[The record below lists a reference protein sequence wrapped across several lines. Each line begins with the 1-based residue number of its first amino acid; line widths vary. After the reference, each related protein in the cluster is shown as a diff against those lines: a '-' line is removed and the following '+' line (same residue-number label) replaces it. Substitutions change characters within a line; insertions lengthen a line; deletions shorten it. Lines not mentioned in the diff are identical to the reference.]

1 MFLLKRLLKMFAIII
16 CRASEVVKLLDS
28 NPGIAAVLSIEH
40 PGAVEDRHGAA
51 PRLAG
56 TSHAGVDQKI
66 LTFWDSEQPVAGG
79 PDREQVKAGL
89 DFVMAELKKG
99 DVIIHCHA
107 GKARSTAIAL
117 GAVALQHPEKT
128 EKDLVDMLIALR
140 PQAAPNILVMEMIDE
155 MTGRGGKLL
164 QAVLD
169 HPGISAAR
177 TQAEANRRDIMRE
190 NPEYALR
197 MFPEKTVRPENNKKT
212 GNGPKV

>member
-1 MFLLKRLLKMFAIII
+1 MHKIII
-16 CRASEVVKLLDS
+16 CRANEVVKLLDA
-28 NPGIAAVLSIEH
+28 NPGISAVLSIEH

-56 TSHAGVDQKI
+56 TNHANIDQKI

-89 DFVMAELKKG
+89 DFVMAELAKG

-117 GAVALQHPEKT
+117 GALALQNPYAS
-128 EKDLVDMLIALR
+128 EKDLVDMLVTMR

-155 MTGRGGKLL
+155 MTGRGGRLL

-169 HPGISAAR
+169 HAGISAAR
-177 TQAEANRRDIMRE
+177 AQAESNRRDIMLE
-190 NPEYALR
+190 NPDYALR

-212 GNGPKV
+212 GNGPKA